1 MIPST
6 KFINTAAFAAQMDQS
21 DPLQKYRSAFHFP
34 KHINGEEALYLCG
47 NSLGLQPKTTKSHVL
62 AVLDAW
68 KTLGVKGHFEGEFPF
83 ATYHEA
89 LGYQMAEIVGAFKE
103 EVVAMNSLTVNLH
116 LMMVSF
122 YRPKKERFKILIE
135 KNAFPS
141 DQYAVKSQL
150 EFHGY
155 DPKEAL
161 IEVAPRPGEDLLRT
175 EDILELVERKGQEI
189 ALIMMGGINYYTGQ
203 AYDMEKI
210 TQAGHQQGCLV
221 GFDLAHAAGNIELSL
236 HDWGVD
242 FAVWCTYKYMNSGPG
257 GIAGC
262 FVHNKHV
269 SAKDI
274 PRFAGWWGHDKAT
287 RFLMDD
293 TFVPIQGAEGWQMSN
308 ETVLS
313 MAALKASLEIFDQV
327 GMEEIVAKSR
337 LLTGY
342 LEFLLTDLNS
352 ESIQVITPQQARS
365 RGAQLSIRVLG
376 SDKSLFTAISDQGVI
391 ADWREPDVIRIAPA
405 PLYNSYTD
413 VYNFVQ
419 ILKSALSHGSS

>member
-1 MIPST
+1 MEYLNT
-6 KFINTAAFAAQMDQS
+6 KEFARQMDS
-21 DPLQKYRSAFHFP
+21 TDPLRPYRNKFYFP
-34 KHINGEEALYLCG
+34 KHTNGEQAIYLCG
-47 NSLGLQPKTTKSHVL
+47 NSLGLQPKSAKKHIE
-62 AVLDAW
+62 AVLDDW
-68 KTLGVKGHFEGEFPF
+68 RYLGVKGHFEGAHPF
-83 ATYHEA
+83 TTYHEI
-89 LGYQMAEIVGAFKE
+89 LGQQMAKIVGGRKE

-122 YRPKKERFKILIE
+122 YRPAQERYKILIE

-161 IEVAPRPGEDLLRT
+161 IELEPRPGEDILRT
-175 EDILELVERKGQEI
+175 EDILDLIEKQGKEI
-189 ALIMMGGINYYTGQ
+189 ALIMIGGLNYYTGQ

-210 TQAGHQQGCLV
+210 TKKGHAMGCMV
-221 GFDLAHAAGNIELSL
+221 GFDLAHGAGNLSLSL
-236 HDWGVD
+236 HDWDVD

-262 FVHNKHV
+262 FVHKRHHKR
-269 SAKDI
+269 KDLM
-274 PRFAGWWGHDKAT
+274 RFAGWWGHDKET

-293 TFVPIQGAEGWQMSN
+293 TFVPIEGAEGWQMSN

-313 MAALKASLEIFDQV
+313 MAALKASLEIFEEV
-327 GMEEIVAKSR
+327 GMKAIIKKSR
-337 LLTGY
+337 LLTRY
-342 LEFLLTDLNS
+342 LEFLIEELKSDR
-352 ESIQVITPQQARS
+352 IQIITPKEIDA
-365 RGAQLSIRVLG
+365 RGAQLSIRVVN
-376 SDKSLFTAISDQGVI
+376 SDKSLFKAISEKGVI

-405 PLYNSYTD
+405 PLYNSFMD

-419 ILKSALSHGSS
+419 ILRTELGI